1 MSSDKVPPPI
11 SPSKSRRQLRERK
24 QRKLYSEEWTLGDD
38 DYEGARGFSVAEKLE
53 SPRFAQSGMVR
64 EMKGENLTV
73 GFLQQNGFNIPLLFK
88 EKTGL
93 GLQVPSSNF
102 SIGDVRTCVGS
113 RRTLD
118 VMDVNTQKNIEMT
131 MKDWEKYYE
140 DPVKKK
146 LLNVISLEFSHTR
159 LENYVQSP
167 AIVRQIDWVDV
178 VWPKQLK
185 ESQVESTNLLNDM
198 MYPKV
203 QKYCLMSVKNCY
215 TDFHVDFGG
224 TSVWYHILRGSKVF
238 WLIPPT
244 EKNLQLYEKWVLSG
258 KQSDVFFGDT
268 VEKCARVYL
277 TAGNTFFI
285 PTGWIH
291 AVYTPTDSLVFGGNF
306 LHSFGIV
313 KQLKIAQVEDNTKV
327 PQKFR
332 YPFFTEMLW
341 YVLAKYVYTLLGHAH
356 LVGEKG
362 REHELHGKPH
372 VHLTHYELFGLKDIV
387 MYLYDLPAQR
397 KNVPKLIRDPVAV
410 IKDVRTLVERHCKD
424 SPELAVTGVPVLHP
438 DLNISNNSYIREHYE
453 YYSGDG
459 TGEGGNRSTD
469 DNEDQE
475 AAKSDGDEAADG
487 GCENET
493 RKRTPEEGKSNG
505 ISATTEQQPLL
516 QGESQQRQIIVSS
529 GNGTPSGK
537 AGGAGGVL
545 SSHTS
550 PTQIPNHHHHQQ
562 QQQQQQSQK
571 HSLNRHSHGTAEE
584 QESLNR
590 SRSPIGSSNSGT
602 TMGPP
607 SRQNHYHHAHHQ
619 SHHPQHYSGNDD
631 DRNFVSP
638 QPTSGNRF
646 PSVASA
652 NGAGR
657 GPYKKHSPG
666 VGSGS
671 VGSEKRDSGGVGN
684 GGAGGGSNN
693 GPRRRRTRCKTCE
706 ACQRS
711 DCGECSFCLDMV
723 KFGGPGRA
731 KQTCMMRQCLQ
742 PMLPVTAQ
750 CIHCQLD
757 GWRQAPIT
765 APAQAKLQ
773 AQLQDGPSAL
783 MECSVCYEISHPDCA
798 QRVAPEVQGVQNDDL
813 PNSWECPTCCKSG
826 KNTDYRPR
834 HFRARMKSSEIRRIS
849 VSSDASSVHNADLG
863 RMVAAGGGMAS
874 SFAGGS
880 TLAHGNNS
888 HSGGEGGSA
897 SDGPNS
903 GAGGSVVTRVPR
915 FENDMLYDF
924 AVSGKAVIVGGNGG
938 NILFE
943 RKIKDEDV
951 SSGSENDTAPGRKL
965 HQLHAMPGGGSAVK
979 MEIKHEPMD
988 HQPPTP
994 HGQGAGAF
1002 GGHHH
1007 TTSVIRDGREL
1018 QQQHQQQQGHGH
1030 GGLSATSGSGIPV
1043 KRRKSEENG
1052 TSGGASGAGLVLGN
1066 HQQNHN
1072 SPAAG
1077 NGAIGGSGGGATSG
1091 NGAGGNDG
1099 HEGGK
1104 NSHSLPRKKST
1115 QRTQLAHQIHST
1127 STKQMKKPLYP
1138 IRPAA
1143 LSHTPGGQSQSGN
1156 YALDANCLLPVF
1168 RYLPPETLVTCTLVC
1183 KTWSNIAVD
1192 PTLWKRMSCVEYKLT
1207 PNLLSAIVRR
1217 QPEHLIMDWIGL
1229 GKRQVTWLISR
1240 IPGLKNL
1247 SLQGTHIQA
1256 VLGLHTCMCPPLQV
1270 LDLSFIGGLNDFA
1283 IREILSAPKD
1293 SRPGLADSKSRLRNL
1308 KMLKV
1313 AGADISDV
1321 ALRYIT
1327 QGLPNLT
1334 HLDLSS
1340 CQRIT
1345 DAAIAQIGTSPA
1357 AIKTLVELDLSCCKL
1372 ITELSLDHLAK
1383 CDALTRL
1390 DLSHVPQVST
1400 QAVIKFASTSKND
1413 LQLHDIK
1420 LVDKRKAPAAP
1431 PPVPTSSSST

>member
-1 MSSDKVPPPI
+1 MQNALVI
-11 SPSKSRRQLRERK
+11 SIFLPLPSFHAQRERK
-24 QRKLYSEEWTLGDD
+24 QRKLYSDDWTLGDD

-64 EMKGENLTV
+64 EMKGENLSV

-93 GLQVPSSNF
+93 GLQVPTANF
-102 SIGDVRTCVGS
+102 SISDVRMCVGS
-113 RRTLD
+113 RRVLD
-118 VMDVNTQKNIEMT
+118 VMDVNTQKNVEMT
-131 MKDWEKYYE
+131 MKEWEKYYE

-146 LLNVISLEFSHTR
+146 LLNVISLEFSHTK

-313 KQLKIAQVEDNTKV
+313 KQLKITQVEDNTKV

-341 YVLAKYVYTLLGHAH
+341 YVLAKYVYTLLGHSH
-356 LVGEKG
+356 LEGEPG
-362 REHELHGKPH
+362 REHELVGKPH

-387 MYLYDLPAQR
+387 MYLYDLPPQK
-397 KNVPKLIRDPVAV
+397 KNVPELIKDPVAL
-410 IKDVRTLVERHCKD
+410 IKDVRTLVERHCRD
-424 SPELAVTGVPVLHP
+424 VPEMAVTGVPVLHP
-438 DLNISNNSYIREHYE
+438 DLNVSNNSYIREHYE

-459 TGEGGNRSTD
+459 GGNRTTDNEGGPLEDRTGPNREPDDDGEEDEPDELEDRRRLSEVNKNEGNRTD
-469 DNEDQE
+469 DGERETEAHRQSQHAQQE
-475 AAKSDGDEAADG
+475 PEQNHSQ
-487 GCENET
+487 T
-493 RKRTPEEGKSNG
+493 RHNHVVQRKDLSCDT
-505 ISATTEQQPLL
+505 
-516 QGESQQRQIIVSS
+516 GESGTVVTSHSS
-529 GNGTPSGK
+529 
-537 AGGAGGVL
+537 
-545 SSHTS
+545 
-550 PTQIPNHHHHQQ
+550 
-562 QQQQQQSQK
+562 
-571 HSLNRHSHGTAEE
+571 
-584 QESLNR
+584 
-590 SRSPIGSSNSGT
+590 SRSPIGSSNGGT

-607 SRQNHYHHAHHQ
+607 ARYTNHYQ
-619 SHHPQHYSGNDD
+619 GNGD

-638 QPTSGNRF
+638 QPTSGNRL
-646 PSVASA
+646 PSSGASV
-652 NGAGR
+652 GGSGR
-657 GPYKKHSPG
+657 GPYKKHSTG
-666 VGSGS
+666 N
-671 VGSEKRDSGGVGN
+671 SGGHSDRRD
-684 GGAGGGSNN
+684 GGGN
-693 GPRRRRTRCKTCE
+693 GPRRRRTRCKNCE

-750 CIHCQLD
+750 CIHCNLD

-773 AQLQDGPSAL
+773 AQLQEGPSAL

-798 QRVAPEVQGVQNDDL
+798 QRAAPEAQGIVNDDL
-813 PNSWECPTCCKSG
+813 PNSWECPTCCKMG

-834 HFRARMKSSEIRRIS
+834 HFRARQKSSEIRRMS
-849 VSSDASSVHNADLG
+849 VSSDASSAHNAEFG
-863 RMVAAGGGMAS
+863 RIGSGGH
-874 SFAGGS
+874 GG
-880 TLAHGNNS
+880 
-888 HSGGEGGSA
+888 SGGEGSMNNTGDAIMPGSNVSA
-897 SDGPNS
+897 PR
-903 GAGGSVVTRVPR
+903 APR
-915 FENDMLYDF
+915 FQDDMLYDF
-924 AVSGKAVIVGGNGG
+924 AVSGSAVIVGSKGG

-943 RKIKDEDV
+943 RKPKIKDEDM
-951 SSGSENDTAPGRKL
+951 SSGSENDVSGVGKKMHL
-965 HQLHAMPGGGSAVK
+965 HSLNSSGAGTMGTVK
-979 MEIKHEPMD
+979 VEVKDEPLD
-988 HQPPTP
+988 GP
-994 HGQGAGAF
+994 HGYSSN
-1002 GGHHH
+1002 HHA
-1007 TTSVIRDGREL
+1007 TSVIKDGREL
-1018 QQQHQQQQGHGH
+1018 QREQLASS
-1030 GGLSATSGSGIPV
+1030 GGVGGIPV
-1043 KRRKSEENG
+1043 KRRKSEEGGAINANHGNSNHGTGQG
-1052 TSGGASGAGLVLGN
+1052 TS
-1066 HQQNHN
+1066 
-1072 SPAAG
+1072 
-1077 NGAIGGSGGGATSG
+1077 
-1091 NGAGGNDG
+1091 DG
-1099 HEGGK
+1099 HDTK
-1104 NSHSLPRKKST
+1104 NNHGTLPRKKSS
-1115 QRTQLAHQIHST
+1115 QRMQLAHQIHST
-1127 STKQMKKPLYP
+1127 STKAMKKPLYP
-1138 IRPAA
+1138 IRPA
-1143 LSHTPGGQSQSGN
+1143 SVTHTPTMPSSGN
-1156 YALDANCLLPVF
+1156 YALDATCLLAVF
-1168 RYLPPETLVTCTLVC
+1168 RYLPPETLATCTMVC

-1192 PTLWKRMSCVEYKLT
+1192 QSLWKRMNCAEYKLS

-1270 LDLSFIGGLNDFA
+1270 LDLSFIAGLNDFA
-1283 IREILSAPKD
+1283 IREILSPPKD

-1334 HLDLSS
+1334 QLDLSS

-1357 AIKTLVELDLSCCKL
+1357 AIKTLIELDLSCCKL

-1400 QAVIKFASTSKND
+1400 QSMIKFASTSKND

-1420 LVDKRKAPAAP
+1420 LVDKRKP
-1431 PPVPTSSSST
+1431 PPTQQSQEAQ

>member
-1 MSSDKVPPPI
+1 
-11 SPSKSRRQLRERK
+11 
-24 QRKLYSEEWTLGDD
+24 
-38 DYEGARGFSVAEKLE
+38 
-53 SPRFAQSGMVR
+53 
-64 EMKGENLTV
+64 MKGENLTV

-88 EKTGL
+88 EKAGL
-93 GLQVPSSNF
+93 GLQVPSANF

-113 RRTLD
+113 RRVLD
-118 VMDVNTQKNIEMT
+118 VMDVNTQKNVEMT
-131 MKDWEKYYE
+131 MKEWEKYYE

-203 QKYCLMSVKNCY
+203 QKYCLMSVKSCY

-341 YVLAKYVYTLLGHAH
+341 YVLAKYVYTLLGHSH
-356 LVGEKG
+356 LVGEPG
-362 REHELHGKPH
+362 REHELAGKAH

-387 MYLYDLPAQR
+387 MYLYDLPAQK
-397 KNVPKLIRDPVAV
+397 KNVPELIKDPVAL

-424 SPELAVTGVPVLHP
+424 IPELAITGVPVLHP
-438 DLNISNNSYIREHYE
+438 DLNVSNNSYIREHYE

-459 TGEGGNRSTD
+459 GTGGGGGGSNQTSTD
-469 DNEDQE
+469 DNEGSGGGGEQE
-475 AAKSDGDEAADG
+475 AEEEEEEEEQRGDGEQMHERRLQEGAKNG
-487 GCENET
+487 
-493 RKRTPEEGKSNG
+493 PEDDSM
-505 ISATTEQQPLL
+505 TEQSL
-516 QGESQQRQIIVSS
+516 QQQQHRQIIVKNDSS
-529 GNGTPSGK
+529 PQGGD
-537 AGGAGGVL
+537 AGA
-545 SSHTS
+545 
-550 PTQIPNHHHHQQ
+550 QQEQQ
-562 QQQQQQSQK
+562 QQAN
-571 HSLNRHSHGTAEE
+571 HSPNRHINHHVVLQRKESPNEQHMTE
-584 QESLNR
+584 QETPP
-590 SRSPIGSSNSGT
+590 PIGSSNGGT

-607 SRQNHYHHAHHQ
+607 ARLGHHHQ
-619 SHHPQHYSGNDD
+619 YNADD

-638 QPTSGNRF
+638 QPTSGNRL
-646 PSVASA
+646 PSSGGV
-652 NGAGR
+652 GATGAPSGGR
-657 GPYKKHSPG
+657 GPYKKHG
-666 VGSGS
+666 VAGSGGHNS
-671 VGSEKRDSGGVGN
+671 GGGHSGGDKRD
-684 GGAGGGSNN
+684 GGGN
-693 GPRRRRTRCKTCE
+693 GPRRRRTRCKNCE

-750 CIHCQLD
+750 CIHCNLD

-773 AQLQDGPSAL
+773 AQLQEGPSAL

-798 QRVAPEVQGVQNDDL
+798 QRAAGGPADVHGIVNDDL

-834 HFRARMKSSEIRRIS
+834 HFRARQKSSDIRRMS
-849 VSSDASSVHNADLG
+849 VSSDASSVHNVELG
-863 RMVAAGGGMAS
+863 RIGGGGGGGGAAGV
-874 SFAGGS
+874 AGSGH
-880 TLAHGNNS
+880 A
-888 HSGGEGGSA
+888 SGGEGSA
-897 SDGPNS
+897 GDGLLS
-903 GAGGSVVTRVPR
+903 GANVPAPRAPR
-915 FENDMLYDF
+915 FQDDMLYDF
-924 AVSGKAVIVGGNGG
+924 AVSGSAVIVGGNGG

-943 RKIKDEDV
+943 RKPKIKDEDM
-951 SSGSENDTAPGRKL
+951 SSGSENDASGAGGKKMMSGRTT
-965 HQLHAMPGGGSAVK
+965 PGGTTTMMKVEVK
-979 MEIKHEPMD
+979 DEPLD
-988 HQPPTP
+988 QQQ
-994 HGQGAGAF
+994 HGQGYAN
-1002 GGHHH
+1002 HHH
-1007 TTSVIRDGREL
+1007 HQATSVIKDGREV
-1018 QQQHQQQQGHGH
+1018 QQQQQQQ
-1030 GGLSATSGSGIPV
+1030 LATTAVPV
-1043 KRRKSEENG
+1043 KRRKSEE
-1052 TSGGASGAGLVLGN
+1052 GGAIPVN
-1066 HQQNHN
+1066 NHN
-1072 SPAAG
+1072 NSAHAATPS
-1077 NGAIGGSGGGATSG
+1077 ADGGG
-1091 NGAGGNDG
+1091 GGGGGGG
-1099 HEGGK
+1099 HESK
-1104 NSHSLPRKKST
+1104 NNHTSSSGSSNTLPRKKSS
-1115 QRTQLAHQIHST
+1115 QRMQLAHQIHST
-1127 STKQMKKPLYP
+1127 STKPMKKPLYP
-1138 IRPAA
+1138 IRPASTA
-1143 LSHTPGGQSQSGN
+1143 HSGGLGQPGN
-1156 YALDANCLLPVF
+1156 YALDATCLLAVF
-1168 RYLPPETLVTCTLVC
+1168 RYLPPETLVTCTMVC

-1192 PTLWKRMSCVEYKLT
+1192 PSLWRRMVCAEYKLS

-1240 IPGLKNL
+1240 IPGLKHL

-1270 LDLSFIGGLNDFA
+1270 LDLSFIAGLNDFA
-1283 IREILSAPKD
+1283 IREILSPPKD

-1327 QGLPNLT
+1327 QGLPSLT

-1357 AIKTLVELDLSCCKL
+1357 ALKTLVELDLSCCKL

-1400 QAVIKFASTSKND
+1400 QAVIKFWWLN
-1413 LQLHDIK
+1413 
-1420 LVDKRKAPAAP
+1420 
-1431 PPVPTSSSST
+1431 